1 MNKRTKY
8 RNASCIIVSRMLGMS
23 GCLPCRGFLAMKT
36 TVKNER
42 TSTIARDVEC
52 ELYINQNSRCRIV
65 LEDGDAPKATDRLM
79 ERRNMDFHSSTPQ
92 SLNVSRSISG
102 SGGTKGGSEPAC
114 G

>member
-1 MNKRTKY
+1 M
-8 RNASCIIVSRMLGMS
+8 SPVSGFPSYENDGQERKNVYD
-23 GCLPCRGFLAMKT
+23 CPRRG
-36 TVKNER
+36 
-42 TSTIARDVEC
+42 EC

-102 SGGTKGGSEPAC
+102 SGGTEGGSEPAC

>member
-42 TSTIARDVEC
+42 TSTIARDVESVN
-52 ELYINQNSRCRIV
+52 YTSIRIRDV
-65 LEDGDAPKATDRLM
+65 GSCWRMGTHRRQLTD
-79 ERRNMDFHSSTPQ
+79 
-92 SLNVSRSISG
+92 
-102 SGGTKGGSEPAC
+102 
-114 G
+114 